1 MKKIA
6 KLFTLITA
14 SALLASCAS
23 PQYTWYKKGVSREE
37 MRSYYREC
45 EYNVGMNKM
54 SQEKENRLMRACMEK
69 AGFRWVAR

>member
-1 MKKIA
+1 MKKTA
-6 KLFTLITA
+6 KSFTLITA
-14 SALLASCAS
+14 LAALASCAS

-54 SQEKENRLMRACMEK
+54 SSAKEERLMRACMEK
-69 AGFRWVAR
+69 AGFRWLAR